1 MTHNEENAAIG
12 QMLEAVI
19 EDGMEAQHPCRQ
31 TLDVSRCASLL
42 DEELKKWRTRPLG
55 HCER

>member
-42 DEELKKWRTRPLG
+42 DE
-55 HCER
+55 